1 MTSNVLNL
9 LKTNYLVV
17 PNILLKYKDRL
28 KINEKEIIFLSY
40 LMSFKESISFNL
52 NKIANDL
59 YLKQDEVMIIFS
71 SLAEKN
77 LVNMIVDKDSGIIKE
92 YISIDSLYDKILSFV
107 IEKEDKEE
115 KTNDENKV
123 YEKIE
128 NEFGRTLSPIEYE
141 IIKGWLDSNIS
152 EELILEALKE
162 AVFNGV
168 NNLKYIDRILFEW
181 TKKGYN
187 KKKDVKRKIQKED
200 KNEDVF
206 DYDWLED
213 NE

>member
-1 MTSNVLNL
+1 MTLGILDIIKNKDLGI
-9 LKTNYLVV
+9 
-17 PNILLKYKDRL
+17 PNILLKYKNKLNID
-28 KINEKEIIFLSY
+28 EKEIIFLSY
-40 LMSFKESISFNL
+40 LMSFKENISFDI

-71 SLAEKN
+71 SLVEKN
-77 LVNMIVDKDSGIIKE
+77 LIKMIVNKDSGIMKE
-92 YISIDSLYDKILSFV
+92 YISIDSLYDKLLSYV
-107 IEKEDKEE
+107 LEVNEIEEE
-115 KTNDENKV
+115 NTKSTIV

-128 NEFGRTLSPIEYE
+128 EEFGRTLSPIEYE

-162 AVFNGV
+162 AVLNGV

-181 TKKGYN
+181 TKKGYS
-187 KKKDVKRKIQKED
+187 KKKDVRKKVIKEET
-200 KNEDVF
+200 KEDVF

>member
-1 MTSNVLNL
+1 MTLGILDIIKNKDLGI
-9 LKTNYLVV
+9 
-17 PNILLKYKDRL
+17 PNILLKYKNKLNID
-28 KINEKEIIFLSY
+28 EKEIIFLSY
-40 LMSFKESISFNL
+40 LMSFKENISFDI

-71 SLAEKN
+71 SLVEKN
-77 LVNMIVDKDSGIIKE
+77 LIKMIVNKDSGIMKE
-92 YISIDSLYDKILSFV
+92 YISIDSLYDKLLSYILEV
-107 IEKEDKEE
+107 NETEE
-115 KTNDENKV
+115 ENTKSTIV

-128 NEFGRTLSPIEYE
+128 EEFGRTLSPIEYE

-162 AVFNGV
+162 AVLNGV

-181 TKKGYN
+181 TKKGYS
-187 KKKDVKRKIQKED
+187 KKKDVRKKAIKEET
-200 KNEDVF
+200 KEDVF

>member
-1 MTSNVLNL
+1 MTSNVLNV
-9 LKTNYLVV
+9 LKSNYLVL

-28 KINEKEIIFLSY
+28 KIDEKEIIFLSY
-40 LMSFKESISFNL
+40 LMSYKENISFNPI
-52 NKIANDL
+52 KIADDL

-71 SLAEKN
+71 SLVEKN
-77 LVNMIVDKDSGIIKE
+77 LVKMIVDKDSGVMKE

-107 IEKEDKEE
+107 IEKEEDEKASDKLI
-115 KTNDENKV
+115 V

-181 TKKGYN
+181 TKKGYS
-187 KKKDVKRKIQKED
+187 KKKDVKRKVIKEE
-200 KNEDVF
+200 KEEDVF

>member
-1 MTSNVLNL
+1 MTLGILDIIKNKDLGI
-9 LKTNYLVV
+9 
-17 PNILLKYKDRL
+17 PNILLKYKNKLNID
-28 KINEKEIIFLSY
+28 EKEIIFLSY
-40 LMSFKESISFNL
+40 LMSFKENISFDI

-59 YLKQDEVMIIFS
+59 YLKQDEIMIIFS
-71 SLAEKN
+71 SLVEKN
-77 LVNMIVDKDSGIIKE
+77 LIKMIVNKDSGIMKE
-92 YISIDSLYDKILSFV
+92 YISIDSLYDKLLSYV
-107 IEKEDKEE
+107 LEVNEIEEE
-115 KTNDENKV
+115 NTKSTIV

-128 NEFGRTLSPIEYE
+128 EEFGRTLSPIEYE

-162 AVFNGV
+162 AVLNGV

-181 TKKGYN
+181 TKKGYS
-187 KKKDVKRKIQKED
+187 KKKDVRKKVIKE
-200 KNEDVF
+200 KTKEDVF

>member
-1 MTSNVLNL
+1 MTLGILDIIKNKDLGI
-9 LKTNYLVV
+9 
-17 PNILLKYKDRL
+17 PNILLKYKNKLD
-28 KINEKEIIFLSY
+28 IDEKEIIFLSY
-40 LMSFKESISFNL
+40 LMSFKENISFDI

-71 SLAEKN
+71 SLVEKN
-77 LVNMIVDKDSGIIKE
+77 LIKMIVNKDSGIMKE
-92 YISIDSLYDKILSFV
+92 YISIDSLYDKLLSYV
-107 IEKEDKEE
+107 LEVNETEE
-115 KTNDENKV
+115 ENTKSTIV

-128 NEFGRTLSPIEYE
+128 EEFGRTLSPIEYE

-162 AVFNGV
+162 AVLNGV

-181 TKKGYN
+181 TKKGYS
-187 KKKDVKRKIQKED
+187 KKKDVRKKVIKEET
-200 KNEDVF
+200 KEDVF

>member
-1 MTSNVLNL
+1 MTSNVLNV
-9 LKTNYLVV
+9 LKSNYLVI

-28 KINEKEIIFLSY
+28 KIDEKEIIFLSY
-40 LMSFKESISFNL
+40 LMSYKENISFNP
-52 NKIANDL
+52 NKIADDL

-71 SLAEKN
+71 SLVEKN
-77 LVNMIVDKDSGIIKE
+77 LVKMIVDKDSGIMKE
-92 YISIDSLYDKILSFV
+92 YISIDNLYDKILSFV
-107 IEKEDKEE
+107 IEKEEDEKASDKLI
-115 KTNDENKV
+115 V

-187 KKKDVKRKIQKED
+187 KKKDVKRKVIKEE
-200 KNEDVF
+200 KEEDVF

>member
-1 MTSNVLNL
+1 MTLGILDIIKNKDLGI
-9 LKTNYLVV
+9 
-17 PNILLKYKDRL
+17 PNILLKYKNKLNID
-28 KINEKEIIFLSY
+28 EKEIIFLSY
-40 LMSFKESISFNL
+40 LMSFKENISFDI

-71 SLAEKN
+71 SLVEKN
-77 LVNMIVDKDSGIIKE
+77 LIKMIVNKDSGIMKE
-92 YISIDSLYDKILSFV
+92 YISIDSLYDKLLSYV
-107 IEKEDKEE
+107 LEVNETEE
-115 KTNDENKV
+115 ENTKSTIV

-128 NEFGRTLSPIEYE
+128 EEFGRTLSPIEYE

-162 AVFNGV
+162 AVLNGV

-181 TKKGYN
+181 TKKGYS
-187 KKKDVKRKIQKED
+187 KKKDVRKKVIKEET
-200 KNEDVF
+200 KEDVF